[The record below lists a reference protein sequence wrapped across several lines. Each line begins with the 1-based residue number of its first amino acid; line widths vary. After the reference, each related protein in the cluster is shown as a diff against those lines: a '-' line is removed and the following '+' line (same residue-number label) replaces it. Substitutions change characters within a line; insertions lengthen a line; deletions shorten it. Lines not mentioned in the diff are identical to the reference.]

1 MSHQGNLLILPSRV
15 INLKNGKTF
24 FGTPDEVAENAR
36 PVRNIQDEDGA
47 RKVFDEISQK
57 GCLEN
62 FSGLKAVIVTWM
74 LI

>member
-1 MSHQGNLLILPSRV
+1 M
-15 INLKNGKTF
+15 
-24 FGTPDEVAENAR
+24 AENAR